1 MSDLQSDSLD
11 KFIPAFIKAQAA
23 MSNAVLDAN
32 NPHFK
37 SRYATLASVRSAVM
51 PALWEHG
58 FCVMHQME
66 TVAKGAN
73 LITTITHESGQWKAS
88 IWPIPDE
95 LILAGPQKMGS
106 AIQYGRR
113 YCISSMCGI
122 TAEDDDDGAHA
133 SKNGAGA
140 TAPAPAQDGSKHI
153 YAILSETLRATK
165 TEDEYKAWKASHQ
178 EAISSLDD
186 GHFKLMKQ
194 LVADHLSAIR
204 PLTGEAAP
212 APAKT
217 PAKKLSIAERAIA
230 VERDKNAPMPIDEV
244 PF

>member
-1 MSDLQSDSLD
+1 MSDIQSESLD

-37 SRYATLASVRSAVM
+37 SKYATLASVRSAVM
-51 PALWEHG
+51 TALWEHG

-113 YCISSMCGI
+113 YCLSSMCGI
-122 TAEDDDDGAHA
+122 TAEEDDDGAQA
-133 SKNGAGA
+133 SKNGVA
-140 TAPAPAQDGSKHI
+140 APRPYPRRLQAHLCDPFRDAASDQDGRGI
-153 YAILSETLRATK
+153 QGVE
-165 TEDEYKAWKASHQ
+165 
-178 EAISSLDD
+178 
-186 GHFKLMKQ
+186 
-194 LVADHLSAIR
+194 
-204 PLTGEAAP
+204 GEASRGD
-212 APAKT
+212 
-217 PAKKLSIAERAIA
+217 LIAG
-230 VERDKNAPMPIDEV
+230 
-244 PF
+244 